1 MPSFHRLSVPLL
13 LTSLVAAQT
22 VVLAPSQAATTDG
35 MGSTPAVLYGS
46 SVAPRSH
53 VQILLATSDIAAPAG
68 VIQGLS
74 FRPVTSQVASPGFSA
89 HLRIELSL
97 AAAAFDA
104 AQPTF
109 AANPG
114 PSPVVVFDGTF
125 TMPNVPAS
133 GAVPP
138 SPLPPI
144 VFTTPF
150 VYDPS
155 LGQTLVVDVSCSNLN
170 TTSSYLLGMVGIG
183 AGSMSSLYSS
193 GACLTSSGGYQGTIG
208 YIGGQPYP
216 GGPFSVGYNGYP
228 NNRPSFHASMMMFD
242 FTLSGMLGATPLPVP
257 LVNLGLPANAPC
269 RLALVPEIM
278 VPITYVPGTGGG
290 SGGTGGTGGHLSFQM
305 AIPAVPTLAGLQFG
319 TQAISVDYD
328 NSMPEPVLFPSSA
341 QRWTMGTGARPQAAM
356 VVRMAD
362 TVPPSPTGG
371 VQVNQAPVVHL
382 HFQ

>member
-1 MPSFHRLSVPLL
+1 MPSFQRLSVPLL
-13 LTSLVAAQT
+13 LTTVVAAQSI
-22 VVLAPSQAATTDG
+22 VSAPSQAATMDG
-35 MGSTPAVLYGS
+35 MDLTPAVLYGS

-68 VIQGLS
+68 VIEGLS
-74 FRPVTSQVASPGFSA
+74 FQPVTSQVASPGFSA
-89 HLRIELSL
+89 HLRIELSV
-97 AAAAFDA
+97 AAATFDA

-114 PSPVVVFDGTF
+114 PSPVVVFDGVF
-125 TMPNVPAS
+125 TMPNVPAT

-150 VYDPS
+150 AYDPS

-170 TTSSYLLGMVGIG
+170 STSSYLLGMVGIG
-183 AGSMSSLYSS
+183 GGSLSFLYAS
-193 GACLTSSGGYQGTIG
+193 GSCQTSSGGYQGTIS

-216 GGPFSVGYNGYP
+216 GSAFGLGYHGYP
-228 NNRPSFHASMMMFD
+228 NNRASFNASMMMFD
-242 FTLSGMLGATPLPVP
+242 FTLNGMLGATPLPVP

-269 RLALVPEIM
+269 KLALVPEIM
-278 VPITYVPGTGGG
+278 VPIAYLPGTGSGG
-290 SGGTGGTGGHLSFQM
+290 SGGTGGSLSFQM
-305 AIPAVPTLAGLQFG
+305 SIPAVPTLTGLQFG

-328 NSMPEPVLFPSSA
+328 NSMPAPVLFPSSA
-341 QRWTMGTGARPQAAM
+341 QRWTIGTGARPQAAM

-362 TVPPSPTGG
+362 TVPPNPTGG

>member
-1 MPSFHRLSVPLL
+1 MPKLHRLSVPFL

-22 VVLAPSQAATTDG
+22 VVMAPSQAATMDG

-53 VQILLATSDIAAPAG
+53 VQILLATSDIAASAG

-74 FRPVTSQVASPGFSA
+74 FQPVTSQVASPGFSA

-97 AAAAFDA
+97 STAAFDA
-104 AQPTF
+104 AQTTF

-125 TMPNVPAS
+125 TMPNVPAT

-150 VYDPS
+150 AYDPS
-155 LGQTLVVDVSCSNLN
+155 LGQTLVVDVSCSSLN
-170 TTSSYLLGMVGIG
+170 TTSSYALGMVGIG
-183 AGSMSSLYSS
+183 AGSMSFLYSS
-193 GACLTSSGGYQGTIG
+193 GSCQTSSGGIQGTIG
-208 YIGGQPYP
+208 YGIGQPYP
-216 GGPFSVGYNGYP
+216 GGPFLVGYNGYP

-242 FTLSGMLGATPLPVP
+242 FTLSGVLGALPLPVP
-257 LVNLGLPANAPC
+257 LVTLGLPANAPC

-290 SGGTGGTGGHLSFQM
+290 TGGTGGHLSFTM
-305 AIPAVPTLAGLQFG
+305 AIPAVPSLAGIQFG
-319 TQAISVDYD
+319 TQAISVDHD
-328 NSMPEPVLFPSSA
+328 NSMPEPLLFPSSA

-362 TVPPSPTGG
+362 TVPPNPTGG